1 MVFAYGAPYIWFFVC
16 KRGAIAAVFLF
27 GGGFALQIYFR
38 TQKGCL
44 KLEIA
49 EESQQD
55 GINSLALAF
64 FYFCKQQKKIIRP
77 DLLT

>member
-1 MVFAYGAPYIWFFVC
+1 M
-16 KRGAIAAVFLF
+16 AAVFLL
-27 GGGFALQIYFR
+27 GGGGLTLQIYFR

-55 GINSLALAF
+55 GINSLALIF
-64 FYFCKQQKKIIRP
+64 FPFCKQQKKIIRP
-77 DLLT
+77 GLLT